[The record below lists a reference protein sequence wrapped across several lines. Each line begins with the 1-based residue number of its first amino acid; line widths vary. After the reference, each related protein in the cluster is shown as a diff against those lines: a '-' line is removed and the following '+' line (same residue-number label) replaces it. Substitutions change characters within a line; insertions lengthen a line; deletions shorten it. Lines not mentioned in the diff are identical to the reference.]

1 MHILGRLILN
11 RYYLHNEKIASIDL
25 WSRQV
30 CIIIC
35 MTLGKSFFLSYV
47 SCIGRWVLYHY
58 LGSTSKPQYLH
69 I

>member
-11 RYYLHNEKIASIDL
+11 RYYYLHNEKIASIDL

-35 MTLGKSFFLSYV
+35 VTLGKSFFLSM
-47 SCIGRWVLYHY
+47 SPALAG
-58 LGSTSKPQYLH
+58 GFFTTT
-69 I
+69 